1 MLKVLSR
8 FVADDTLKLILLFFR
23 ENKTWHFT
31 WITWNVKLY
40 FFLKKKKKKKK
51 SNCCLHYGN
60 VFCDCGLQIKSDLDY
75 KCRML
80 KWFCESCIL
89 VDVTFWAG
97 SIQEKQKN
105 RRYEHVGDGVGLVV
119 VVFFHMSVH
128 YVLVLVRVS
137 NKNCLLAIS
146 CVHVCV
152 FLLGFFY
159 AK

>member
-1 MLKVLSR
+1 MWS
-8 FVADDTLKLILLFFR
+8 FIFF
-23 ENKTWHFT
+23 W
-31 WITWNVKLY
+31 
-40 FFLKKKKKKKK
+40 KKKK

-60 VFCDCGLQIKSDLDY
+60 VFCDCGLQIRSDLDY

-119 VVFFHMSVH
+119 VVSFHMSFH

-137 NKNCLLAIS
+137 NKHCLLAIS

-152 FLLGFFY
+152 FLLFFFMQSRDRSSSDFSEENEGLNLH
-159 AK
+159 KVNGSRWHFDVFSMEIKS